1 MAGFLDVVRQFT
13 LALVVF
19 CTHAVARLH
28 PAAGEQPSNADSSA
42 DVAKFTYPGLPL
54 RRLREEREVLSMA
67 LWDEWI
73 GRKITWRLQRR
84 ILPHLR
90 WNQEIWGEM
99 VRLNLT
105 GFVRWL
111 DSGCGWRLL
120 GKDLEPL
127 ENEMV
132 SRTRLAV
139 GVDLDFP
146 HLRKHLN
153 LSRRVCGALG
163 SLPFSDAS
171 FDLVTCNMVVEHL
184 PAPLPIFQEMSRVLA
199 PGGTLMVHT
208 PNTRNYLVFANI
220 LVKKLLP
227 RSLGLKLVNDG
238 RAGDDIYP
246 TYYRANNVHALRK
259 LGESVKLQ
267 PESVRFLTQPQ
278 PYSRFFAPAAFFEL
292 LLMRATMTRPFD
304 RFGATIVVVF
314 RKHVDKAAGVARA
327 A

>member
-1 MAGFLDVVRQFT
+1 MPT
-13 LALVVF
+13 
-19 CTHAVARLH
+19 
-28 PAAGEQPSNADSSA
+28 
-42 DVAKFTYPGLPL
+42 
-54 RRLREEREVLSMA
+54 
-67 LWDEWI
+67 LWDEWL
-73 GRKITWRLQRR
+73 GRKATWRLQRR
-84 ILPHLR
+84 ILFHHR
-90 WNQEIWGEM
+90 WNQEIWGETIKEY
-99 VRLNLT
+99 LT
-105 GFVRWL
+105 PTVRWL

-127 ENEMV
+127 ENELV
-132 SRTRLAV
+132 SLAGLAV

-146 HLRKHLN
+146 HLRKHVN
-153 LSRRVCGALG
+153 MSRLACASLG

-184 PAPLPIFQEMSRVLA
+184 PAPFTIFQEMSRVLA

-220 LVKKLLP
+220 LAKKLLP
-227 RSLGLKLVNDG
+227 RSLVLKLVHDG

-246 TYYRANNVHALRK
+246 TYYRANNTRALRN

-267 PESVRFLTQPQ
+267 PEFVRFLTYPR

-292 LLMRATMTRPFD
+292 LLMRATMTRPLD
-304 RFGATIVVVF
+304 CFGATIVMVF
-314 RKHVDKAAGVARA
+314 RKQVGEAARVARA